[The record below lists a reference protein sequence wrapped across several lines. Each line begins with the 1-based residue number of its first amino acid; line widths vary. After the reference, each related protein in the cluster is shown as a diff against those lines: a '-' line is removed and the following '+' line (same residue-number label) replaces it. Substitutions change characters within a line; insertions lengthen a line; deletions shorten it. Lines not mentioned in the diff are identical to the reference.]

1 MYCISDY
8 SELYCS
14 LDTTEKIR
22 KPLCLIKN
30 GVINKMYVG
39 VEVKR
44 YAFMALVPSWR
55 ARLLTMRKE
64 TDEARR

>member
-1 MYCISDY
+1 MPANSRWD
-8 SELYCS
+8 L
-14 LDTTEKIR
+14 IR
-22 KPLCLIKN
+22 RLRVKN